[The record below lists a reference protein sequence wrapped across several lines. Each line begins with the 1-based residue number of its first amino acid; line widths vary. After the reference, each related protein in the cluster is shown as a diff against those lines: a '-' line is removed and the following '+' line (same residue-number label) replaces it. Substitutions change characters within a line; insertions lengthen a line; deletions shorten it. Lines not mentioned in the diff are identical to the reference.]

1 LAVSTVDVRGL
12 IMRKLNRRSLG
23 TFRVGAPTGI
33 AAMSAVSDAAAI
45 EGTSR
50 RAFLEGT
57 AGAAAGAAVIL
68 AAPKVASIAL
78 NVPGASAAA
87 EPKAVVTKPSGPAP
101 YEPVTA
107 YVRNADRG
115 EVTVMSGKHETTYR
129 DPVLVKRLLDA
140 AR

>member
-1 LAVSTVDVRGL
+1 MDKISRRSFLKPAVGMPRVIPAVSG
-12 IMRKLNRRSLG
+12 
-23 TFRVGAPTGI
+23 
-33 AAMSAVSDAAAI
+33 VSDAAVD

-68 AAPKVASIAL
+68 ATPKVVSAIDAAG
-78 NVPGASAAA
+78 PGVAAD
-87 EPKAVVTKPSGPAP
+87 PKAVLTKPSGPAP
-101 YEPVTA
+101 HEPVTA
-107 YVRNADRG
+107 YVRNAERH
-115 EVTVMSGKHETTYR
+115 EVTVMFGKQETTYK